1 MKLETVL
8 NNTSF
13 YQTQLERY
21 QLQLQAANKRLIFLG
36 TARLTVFV
44 STALGLYFT
53 FGNPI
58 LFGAIGLVGIVAF
71 LILVAKTTDA
81 RVLKLTFQKLVEI
94 NTKELMVLQGDWSPF
109 PDGSS
114 YKNGQHP
121 FSSDMDLFGQQSIFQ
136 LINRTVSKKGEKLLV
151 NNLLNGVSDVETVNE
166 AIAEFSTKMEWC
178 QQFLAAGMVQYA
190 DSEEK
195 TITKLKEIEAAN
207 IQVAKWGQWLLPILF
222 TSAVVLYALNIIS
235 GQYFGI
241 FVVLEL
247 SFIGLNFKKT
257 SALCD
262 RVADYEKTI
271 ALYAN
276 RIEQYQQLQIS
287 SPKMLELREKNFGSK
302 SDLIM
307 SLRELE
313 KIQKRMSYRMNLLV
327 GTILNMCVAWDFRVI
342 CQWEEWRQKYQS
354 QLPEVEEHLT
364 EMEVWI
370 SGAIYH
376 YNFPET
382 TFAHFNQTD
391 EVDIIGL
398 GHPFIPSSKR
408 VLNDVKYAENEQ
420 FYIITGPNMAG
431 KSTFLRSIGWALISA
446 NAGFPIMAKTCS
458 MPRMKLYTSMRNTDD
473 LKEESSYF
481 YAELVRLRFIVD
493 AIESGEKIF
502 IILDEILKGTNSKD
516 KELGSAGLMR
526 KLANLHARGIIATHD
541 LSLCNLANENKSFS
555 NYYFDSTID
564 KDELHFD
571 YLLRQGTCKNMN
583 ASFLLQK
590 MRLVD

>member
-1 MKLETVL
+1 L
-8 NNTSF
+8 NNSSF

-21 QLQLQAANKRLIFLG
+21 QLQLQAANKRLILLG

-44 STALGLYFT
+44 NTALVLYFI

-58 LFGAIGLVGIVAF
+58 LFGAIGLIGIIAF
-71 LILVAKTTDA
+71 LILVSKTTDA
-81 RVLKLTFQKLVEI
+81 RALKLTYQKLVEI
-94 NTKELMVLQGDWSPF
+94 NTKELMVLKGDWSPF

-121 FSSDMDLFGQQSIFQ
+121 FSSDMDLFGKQSIFQ

-207 IQVAKWGQWLLPILF
+207 IKIAKWGQWLLPILF
-222 TSAVVLYALNIIS
+222 VSAVVLFALNIIS
-235 GQYFGI
+235 GNYFGL
-241 FVVLEL
+241 VVILEL
-247 SFIGLNFKKT
+247 SFIGMNFKHT
-257 SALCD
+257 NALCN

-276 RIEQYQQLQIS
+276 RIEQYQQLPLS

-307 SLRELE
+307 SLRALE

-327 GTILNMCVAWDFRVI
+327 GTILNMCLAWDFRVI

-382 TFAHFNQTD
+382 TFAHFNKTD
-391 EVDIIGL
+391 EVDISGL
-398 GHPFIPSSKR
+398 GHPFILSEKR
-408 VLNDVKYAENEQ
+408 ILNDVKYAKNEQ

-446 NAGFPIMAKTCS
+446 NAGFPIMAKNCS

-502 IILDEILKGTNSKD
+502 VILDEILKGTNSRD

>member
-1 MKLETVL
+1 
-8 NNTSF
+8 
-13 YQTQLERY
+13 
-21 QLQLQAANKRLIFLG
+21 
-36 TARLTVFV
+36 
-44 STALGLYFT
+44 
-53 FGNPI
+53 
-58 LFGAIGLVGIVAF
+58 
-71 LILVAKTTDA
+71 
-81 RVLKLTFQKLVEI
+81 
-94 NTKELMVLQGDWSPF
+94 
-109 PDGSS
+109 
-114 YKNGQHP
+114 
-121 FSSDMDLFGQQSIFQ
+121 
-136 LINRTVSKKGEKLLV
+136 
-151 NNLLNGVSDVETVNE
+151 
-166 AIAEFSTKMEWC
+166 
-178 QQFLAAGMVQYA
+178 
-190 DSEEK
+190 
-195 TITKLKEIEAAN
+195 
-207 IQVAKWGQWLLPILF
+207 
-222 TSAVVLYALNIIS
+222 
-235 GQYFGI
+235 
-241 FVVLEL
+241 
-247 SFIGLNFKKT
+247 
-257 SALCD
+257 
-262 RVADYEKTI
+262 VADYEKTI

-276 RIEQYQQLQIS
+276 RIEQYQQLPLS

-307 SLRELE
+307 SLRALE

-327 GTILNMCVAWDFRVI
+327 GTILNMCLAWDFRVI

-354 QLPEVEEHLT
+354 QLPEVEGHLT

-382 TFAHFNQTD
+382 TFAHFNETN
-391 EVDIIGL
+391 EVDISGL
-398 GHPFIPSSKR
+398 GHPFIPSEKR
-408 VLNDVKYAENEQ
+408 ILNDVKYAKNEQ

-446 NAGFPIMAKTCS
+446 NAGFPIMAKNCS

-502 IILDEILKGTNSKD
+502 VILDEILKGTNSKD

-541 LSLCNLANENKSFS
+541 LSLCNLANENKAFS

>member
-8 NNTSF
+8 NNSSF
-13 YQTQLERY
+13 YRTQLERY

-44 STALGLYFT
+44 STALGLYFS

-71 LILVAKTTDA
+71 LVLVSKTMDA
-81 RVLKLTFQKLVEI
+81 RVLKLTNQKLVEI
-94 NTKELMVLQGDWSPF
+94 NTNELMVLKGDWSTF

-166 AIAEFSTKMEWC
+166 AIDEFSTKMEWC

-207 IQVAKWGQWLLPILF
+207 IKVAKWGQWLLPIFF
-222 TSAVVLYALNIIS
+222 TSAVALYAFNIIS

-287 SPKMLELREKNFGSK
+287 SPKMLELREKNFGSE
-302 SDLIM
+302 SELIM
-307 SLRELE
+307 SLRALE

-342 CQWEEWRQKYQS
+342 CQWEEWRQKYQA

-382 TFAHFNQTD
+382 TFAHFNETD
-391 EVDIIGL
+391 EVDISGL
-398 GHPFIPSSKR
+398 GHPFIPSEKR
-408 VLNDVKYAENEQ
+408 VLNDVKYAKNEQ

-481 YAELVRLRFIVD
+481 YAELVRLRFILD

-502 IILDEILKGTNSKD
+502 VILDEILKGTNSKD

-541 LSLCNLANENKSFS
+541 LSLCNLANENKAFS

-590 MRLVD
+590 MCLVD

>member
-8 NNTSF
+8 NNSSF

-21 QLQLQAANKRLIFLG
+21 QLQLQTANKRLILLG

-53 FGNPI
+53 FGSAI
-58 LFGAIGLVGIVAF
+58 LFGAIGFFGIVAF
-71 LILVAKTTDA
+71 LILVAKTTYA
-81 RVLKLTFQKLVEI
+81 RVQKLTFQKLVEI
-94 NTKELMVLQGDWSPF
+94 NTKELLVLKGDWSPF
-109 PDGSS
+109 PDGSI

-121 FSSDMDLFGQQSIFQ
+121 FSNDMDLFGQQSIFQ

-195 TITKLKEIEAAN
+195 TIIKLKEIEAAN

-235 GQYFGI
+235 GTYFGL

-247 SFIGLNFKKT
+247 SFIGMNFKKT
-257 SALCD
+257 NALCN

-307 SLRELE
+307 SLRSLE

-327 GTILNMCVAWDFRVI
+327 GTILNMCLAWDFRVI
-342 CQWEEWRQKYQS
+342 CQWEEWRQKYQA

-370 SGAIYH
+370 SGAVYH

-382 TFAHFNQTD
+382 TFAQFNETN
-391 EVDIIGL
+391 EVEIIGL
-398 GHPFIPSSKR
+398 GHPFIPFKKR
-408 VLNDVKYAENEQ
+408 VLNDVKYADDEQ

-502 IILDEILKGTNSKD
+502 VILDEILKGTNSKD

-541 LSLCNLANENKSFS
+541 LSLCNLANENKAFT

>member
-8 NNTSF
+8 NNSSF
-13 YQTQLERY
+13 YQTQLDRY

-44 STALGLYFT
+44 STAFGLYFT
-53 FGNPI
+53 FGSPI
-58 LFGAIGLVGIVAF
+58 LFGAIGFVGIVAF
-71 LILVAKTTDA
+71 LVLVAKTTDA
-81 RVLKLTFQKLVEI
+81 RVLKLTFQKLMEI
-94 NTKELMVLQGDWSPF
+94 NTKELMVLKGDWSPF
-109 PDGSS
+109 PDGSN

-207 IQVAKWGQWLLPILF
+207 IKVAKWGQWLLPILF
-222 TSAVVLYALNIIS
+222 LSAAVLYALDILT

-247 SFIGLNFKKT
+247 SFIGMNFKHT
-257 SALCD
+257 NALCN

-307 SLRELE
+307 SLRALE
-313 KIQKRMSYRMNLLV
+313 KIQKRMGYRMNLLV
-327 GTILNMCVAWDFRVI
+327 GTILNMCLAWDFRVI

-382 TFAHFNQTD
+382 TFAHFNETN
-391 EVDIIGL
+391 EVEIIGL
-398 GHPFIPSSKR
+398 GHPFIPSEKR
-408 VLNDVKYAENEQ
+408 VLNDVKYAKNEQ

-446 NAGFPIMAKTCS
+446 NAGFPIMAKNCS

-493 AIESGEKIF
+493 AIESGENIF
-502 IILDEILKGTNSKD
+502 VILDEILKGTNSKD

-526 KLANLHARGIIATHD
+526 KLANLQARGIIATHD
-541 LSLCNLANENKSFS
+541 LSLCNLANENKTFS

-583 ASFLLQK
+583 ASFLLKK
-590 MRLVD
+590 MQLVD

>member
-541 LSLCNLANENKSFS
+541 LSLCNLANENKAFS

>member
-1 MKLETVL
+1 M
-8 NNTSF
+8 NNSSF

-21 QLQLQAANKRLIFLG
+21 QLQLQAANKRLILLG

-44 STALGLYFT
+44 NTALVLYFI

-58 LFGAIGLVGIVAF
+58 LFGAIGLIGIIAF
-71 LILVAKTTDA
+71 LILVSKTTDA
-81 RVLKLTFQKLVEI
+81 RALKLTYQKLVEI
-94 NTKELMVLQGDWSPF
+94 NTKELMVLKGDWSPF

-121 FSSDMDLFGQQSIFQ
+121 FSSDMDLFGKQSIFQ

-207 IQVAKWGQWLLPILF
+207 IKIAKWGQWLLPILF
-222 TSAVVLYALNIIS
+222 VSAVVLFALNIIS
-235 GQYFGI
+235 GNYFGL
-241 FVVLEL
+241 VVILEL
-247 SFIGLNFKKT
+247 SFIGMNFKHT
-257 SALCD
+257 NALCN

-276 RIEQYQQLQIS
+276 RIEQYQQLPLS

-307 SLRELE
+307 SLRALE

-327 GTILNMCVAWDFRVI
+327 GTILNMCLAWDFRVI

-382 TFAHFNQTD
+382 TFAHFNKTD
-391 EVDIIGL
+391 EVDISGL
-398 GHPFIPSSKR
+398 GHPFILSEKR
-408 VLNDVKYAENEQ
+408 ILNDVKYAKNEQ

-446 NAGFPIMAKTCS
+446 NAGFPIMAKNCS

-502 IILDEILKGTNSKD
+502 VILDEILKGTNSRD